1 MAAFYRRWRRRWD
14 AAPALDLYLFL
25 CVCVCVRRRC
35 PFRFRIDLDLVSLSF
50 FFFLFFL
57 KSQTT
62 PQKAE
67 TAETADGLRISNGRA
82 GKVRDE
88 DETLR
93 PGSLCSATAPAATL
107 I

>member
-1 MAAFYRRWRRRWD
+1 MATEMGCCSGAGPLLIFV
-14 AAPALDLYLFL
+14 
-25 CVCVCVRRRC
+25 CVCVCSSTMS
-35 PFRFRIDLDLVSLSF
+35 VSISYRSRLSFSF
-50 FFFLFFL
+50 FFLFSFFL